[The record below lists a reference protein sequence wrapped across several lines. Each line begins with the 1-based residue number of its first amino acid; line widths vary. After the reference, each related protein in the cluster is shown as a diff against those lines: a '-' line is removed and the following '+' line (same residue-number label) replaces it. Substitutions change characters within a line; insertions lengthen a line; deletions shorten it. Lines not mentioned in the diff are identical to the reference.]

1 MNATAEQTGNFAH
14 RTREESARAVKGFW
28 RKLRRVA
35 PHIPFAEDAL
45 TVYYCALDRATPTRV
60 RAAIFGALAYF
71 VMPADAMPDIL
82 PVFGFT
88 DDAAVI
94 AATIQLIAAYVLP
107 EHREAARRALE
118 KIAGSPAH

>member
-1 MNATAEQTGNFAH
+1 MTAAAEQTGTFTR
-14 RTREESARAVKGFW
+14 RTRAESARVAKDFW
-28 RKLRRVA
+28 QKLRRVA
-35 PHIPFAEDAL
+35 PHVPFAEDAL
-45 TVYYCALDRATPTRV
+45 TAYYCALDRATPTRV

-71 VMPADAMPDIL
+71 VVPADAMPDIL
-82 PVFGFT
+82 PVLGFT

-118 KIAGSPAH
+118 KIAGSSAR

>member
-1 MNATAEQTGNFAH
+1 MTAAAEQTGTFTR
-14 RTREESARAVKGFW
+14 RTRAESARVAKDFW
-28 RKLRRVA
+28 QKLRRVA
-35 PHIPFAEDAL
+35 PHVPFAEDAL
-45 TVYYCALDRATPTRV
+45 TAYYCALDRTTPTRV

-71 VMPADAMPDIL
+71 VVPADAMPDIL
-82 PVFGFT
+82 PVLGFT

-118 KIAGSPAH
+118 KIAGSSAR